1 MATDT
6 ALCKSPST
14 SHVVRVTAGLG
25 VTQLI
30 SWGTVFVPPPIF
42 AASIAQDLQIE
53 LETVFLG
60 ITVMLLVSALVGPT
74 LGRILDKVGSR
85 QPMIYGAL
93 GASLGFLLLGSAPNT
108 FVFWSAWIVLG
119 LVAPLVLSNGCYA
132 ALSQLAG
139 HRSRRAISSLTLFSG
154 SAIAIFYPI
163 AYFLDETIGWRSACL
178 LFASLHL
185 FISTPIFF
193 SLIPRSKNAFASSTP
208 PPGVHQPLEG
218 RRRAIAFYALFI
230 LMAIHALVS
239 NGLLLNFINLYEAFE
254 IDKGVAVRVIALAGV
269 LQILARLADILLSGR
284 YPATVTILLSSLLQ
298 VLALLA
304 ILPAPSPAWIA
315 TLVIGIC
322 LSNGLMAIARAA
334 VPLTLFGTRTYG
346 EVMGQL
352 SFPFNVMSALAPLIF
367 AKLILASGPMAAL
380 HVATCL
386 SVVGLVACF
395 CVFETWRGRSGKRS
409 RSDTARHSFGMGVD
423 RHEDVISGDRGRS
436 VPERI
441 NQP

>member
-6 ALCKSPST
+6 ALYKSPST

-185 FISTPIFF
+185 FISTPIFL
-193 SLIPRSKNAFASSTP
+193 SLIPRSKDAFASSAP

-218 RRRAIAFYALFI
+218 RRRAVAFYALFI

-254 IDKGVAVRVIALAGV
+254 IDKGVCREGHSPRRRPADSGSPSRYPSVRP
-269 LQILARLADILLSGR
+269 LSGNGHD
-284 YPATVTILLSSLLQ
+284 PPVF
-298 VLALLA
+298 
-304 ILPAPSPAWIA
+304 PSPGSGAS
-315 TLVIGIC
+315 C
-322 LSNGLMAIARAA
+322 HPPRAFSGMDRHPGDRHLP
-334 VPLTLFGTRTYG
+334 VERTYG
-346 EVMGQL
+346 DCTGGCAVNALRYPCLRRGHGSAIV
-352 SFPFNVMSALAPLIF
+352 SFQCDECPRSFDLCEADSRVRTN
-367 AKLILASGPMAAL
+367 
-380 HVATCL
+380 
-386 SVVGLVACF
+386 
-395 CVFETWRGRSGKRS
+395 GRSSCGDVPVGGRACRLLLRLRDLAGEIWQEIPLRHGKALLWNGRRS
-409 RSDTARHSFGMGVD
+409 PRRRHL
-423 RHEDVISGDRGRS
+423 
-436 VPERI
+436 
-441 NQP
+441 